1 MKSVKLAAV
10 LLSLLLILGL
20 TGCKQ
25 GEGSRQNIEEI
36 EEITQ
41 VVTEADLYEFRSYP
55 NLKKLDIRGSTCY
68 PAIMRFVADCPQ
80 VEVLYTVT
88 FGNAEISSTETA
100 ATLSP
105 EDVQPEVLQT
115 HLRYLPRLT
124 SLTLTGTNLTAQE
137 LDALRTAYPSLEI
150 SYTVEI
156 LGTQYASDAGNVD
169 LSGLTS
175 EQLSDALQK
184 LALLP
189 GLTSAELMDSAGNSA
204 LTMEQVKTLMDAFPG
219 VAFHY
224 TFELFGQTLS
234 TETETV
240 EFLNQSIGDSGEAAI
255 RQALDIMPKC
265 TYFKLDECG
274 LSNEV
279 LAGIRDDYPN
289 TKIVWRIHFG
299 KYSALTDTDTLKAVY
314 NVFDHTVAD
323 LIYCTD
329 VKYIDMGHNDS
340 LTDISF
346 MSYMPKL
353 EIVIISGSG
362 VSDISCFAGN
372 KNLVFLEMAY
382 CYNLKDL
389 SPLKECEN
397 LRFLNVGYT
406 QVTNLEPL
414 DNLVL
419 ERFVCIQ
426 NKVLY
431 EEQELFKTFH
441 PDCWTRFT
449 GENPYSLGWR
459 YEDIG
464 ETFSPFYLKMRD
476 IFGYE

>member
-1 MKSVKLAAV
+1 MRSVKIIAFVLV
-10 LLSLLLILGL
+10 LLTVLGL
-20 TGCKQ
+20 AGCSGKPK
-25 GEGSRQNIEEI
+25 IDEI

-41 VVTEADLYEFRSYP
+41 VVTEAQLQEFRTYP
-55 NLKKLDIRGSTCY
+55 NLKYLDASGSTCY
-68 PAIMRFVADCPQ
+68 TALRKFMADCPQ
-80 VEVLYTVT
+80 VDVTYTVP
-88 FGNAEISSTETA
+88 FGSKVVTNKETS
-100 ATLSP
+100 LVLGP
-105 EDVQPEVLQT
+105 EDADLSQLGT
-115 HLRYLPRLT
+115 GLRNLPALT
-124 SLTLTGTNLTAQE
+124 SLTLANTNLTLEELETLRSANPALTVSYTISLLGQE
-137 LDALRTAYPSLEI
+137 YTADAVSADLSAMKPEDVDSILPRLAMLPSLEE
-150 SYTVEI
+150 V
-156 LGTQYASDAGNVD
+156 
-169 LSGLTS
+169 
-175 EQLSDALQK
+175 QLSDAL
-184 LALLP
+184 AP
-189 GLTSAELMDSAGNSA
+189 
-204 LTMEQVKTLMDAFPG
+204 EQVKQFLDACPG
-219 VAFHY
+219 THFRY
-224 TFELFGQTLS
+224 QFDLFGKQLS
-234 TETETV
+234 TDTETV
-240 EFLNQSIGDSGEAAI
+240 EFVNVRIGDEGETAI
-255 RQALDIMPKC
+255 RQALDIMPGC

-279 LAGIRDDYPN
+279 LASIRDDYPN

-299 KYSALTDTDTLKAVY
+299 KYNALTDTEMLKAVY
-314 NVFDHTVAD
+314 NVFDDTVAD
-323 LIYCTD
+323 LKYCTD
-329 VKYIDMGHNDS
+329 VKYIDMGHNDT

-389 SPLKECEN
+389 SPLKDCEG

-414 DNLVL
+414 DSLAL
-419 ERFVCIQ
+419 ERFICIQ

-441 PDCWTRFT
+441 PDCWARFT